1 MNEWFRKLVDQLKT
15 LWGKWSTVQKI
26 VLLAIVAVSVL
37 AIVLLVSLSA
47 QPSMVELIGVPVQDE
62 EQLRQIATRLD
73 AEGIEYRM
81 TADQKILV
89 PDPDAARRAR
99 AILIR
104 EDLIPATTDPWAV
117 FDVERWTITEFE
129 RNVNLRRAITKNLEQ
144 HIEALDDVDSASV
157 TITMPEDRLFVEE
170 QNPVTA
176 SIILTPR
183 PGSDIAD
190 NRKKIEG
197 IVKLVQFAVEGLVEE
212 NITITDQRGI
222 VLNDFAGMEE
232 FDRLELARREIKTV
246 REAETTL
253 KARILRSLQAIFT
266 ADRVQIVDMNI
277 TPDFDKES
285 TSTEEHFPITMKPDN
300 PATPWDDSE
309 VLGNIAISKQ
319 TEEEHFEG
327 TGFNPEGPPGQE
339 GQMPPAYKDLDNLVG
354 KYDRSKVTE
363 NQAVNKRNIE
373 QEKSPWEIDRITV
386 SVAIDGIWK
395 KEYNERGEVVLNPD
409 GSIARTY
416 IPVSDEDLEKATALV
431 RDAVGYSRNR
441 GDSVTV
447 EHLPFDRTREHLE
460 EDEQFRRRAALQ
472 RTILYALIGLGIVVV
487 TFVVFRVISREVERK
502 RRLREEELSRQHQAM
517 REAALRS
524 AEEEGV
530 EVEMSVE
537 ERARMEMQE
546 NAVNMARE
554 HPEDVAQ
561 LIRTWLMEE

>member
-26 VLLAIVAVSVL
+26 VLLAIVAVSVV
-37 AIVLLVSLSA
+37 AIVLLVSLSSR
-47 QPSMVELIGVPVQDE
+47 PSMVELIGVPVEDE
-62 EQLRQIATRLD
+62 ERLRQIASRLD

-89 PDPDAARRAR
+89 PDAEEARRAR

-104 EDLIPATTDPWAV
+104 EDLIPTTTDPWAV

-183 PGSDIAD
+183 PGSDIVE
-190 NRKKIEG
+190 NRNKIEG
-197 IVKLVQFAVEGLVEE
+197 IVKLVQFAVEGLAEE

-222 VLNDFAGMEE
+222 VLNDFAGMAE

-266 ADRVQIVDMNI
+266 EDRVQIVDLNI
-277 TPDFDKES
+277 TPDFDKQS

-300 PATPWDDSE
+300 PSTPWDDSE

-395 KEYNERGEVVLNPD
+395 NEYNERGEVVLNPD
-409 GSIARTY
+409 GSISRTY

-447 EHLPFDRTREHLE
+447 EHLPFDRTQEHLQ